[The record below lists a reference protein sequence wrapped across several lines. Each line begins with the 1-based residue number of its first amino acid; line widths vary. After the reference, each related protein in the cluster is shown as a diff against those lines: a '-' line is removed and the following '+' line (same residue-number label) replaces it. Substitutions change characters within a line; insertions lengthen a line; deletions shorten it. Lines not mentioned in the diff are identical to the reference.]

1 MTCASCIALPMIA
14 VGMTVTTRHIIIG
27 LLLTILSSAIYLHF
41 KQFIRCK
48 ECV

>member
-14 VGMTVTTRHIIIG
+14 IGMTLTTHHVIIG

-41 KQFIRCK
+41 KQFKKCSKCI
-48 ECV
+48 